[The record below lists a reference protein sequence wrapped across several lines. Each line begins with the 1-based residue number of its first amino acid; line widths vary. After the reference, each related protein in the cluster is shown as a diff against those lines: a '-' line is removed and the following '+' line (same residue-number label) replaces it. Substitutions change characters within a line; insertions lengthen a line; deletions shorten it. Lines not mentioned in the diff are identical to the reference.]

1 MSEPVIA
8 LRGVSRSFRS
18 GLGEEIKILDNVDLE
33 IEAGSFTVIRGDSG
47 SGKTTLLRILG
58 MLDTGFTGS
67 FELGGTRIDN
77 RPDWFLDEMRA
88 SNLGFIFQEGRLFDH
103 LSLRRN
109 VQIPLDMHRDRN
121 LGDRDQII
129 NELEPT
135 FFDRERARGLNILD
149 MRPGPASG
157 GQKQRASIMRAIVNR
172 PAIILADEPTASLH
186 GELKQEVVD
195 HLRSLCADG
204 HTVIVVSHDHV
215 FYGIGRQL
223 ELDHGQLRELPGE
236 EVESADPIAVTDAPG
251 GSSILWGWWP
261 RAPLSILFK
270 QAIRETVYRPIF
282 LSLILI
288 SLIVGVC
295 QVAVFSSV
303 IIGAEE
309 FIDQKMTEGSRLNR
323 VRIKPKAKDRAEVD
337 RFPARDSIRD
347 WEVVD
352 VVVPRRETMAVVK
365 DRGGS
370 DKTFSAMGL
379 HPDDP
384 EYRLLQFVAG
394 GPFSESNDKP
404 EVILTAGFLSEVFDT
419 TALESGTE
427 SFDDFIGKE
436 VEVLVNRYNNKGKL
450 RDQEPA
456 MLTVTGI
463 ILNGEGGRQLYLPNR
478 VLLLFDRLRRDRAGE
493 FTLPE
498 GASEANWLPQDQIAN
513 LVDFPWE
520 DSLHVYSKDMEQVL
534 PLLKDL
540 SQEGY
545 KPSSEI
551 WKFKWA
557 LDIQDTAWRIF
568 LPLLVLIVAAVSTT
582 VAANIFTSAKL
593 RETELA
599 LWRVLG
605 MRRGDLVSTQVM
617 ATTISVAVGALAG
630 LGLGSVIIE
639 QTKSML
645 QQRAAEADE
654 LIDGGATSYDA
665 IFAPVS
671 SFFWV
676 TIVAAIVIGILAAIY
691 PAIRAAKTD
700 PAKVL
705 QS

>member
-1 MSEPVIA
+1 MTQPVIS
-8 LRGVSRSFRS
+8 LKGLSRSFQS
-18 GLGEEIKILDNVDLE
+18 GLGEEVRILDNVDLD
-33 IEAGSFTVIRGDSG
+33 IEPGTFNVIRGDSG

-58 MLDTGFTGS
+58 MLDTGFEGTY
-67 FELGGTRIDN
+67 ELGGIRVDG

-103 LSLRRN
+103 MTLRRN
-109 VQIPLDMHRDRN
+109 VQIPLDMHKRGGASDHN
-121 LGDRDQII
+121 DTI
-129 NELEPT
+129 NELEPS
-135 FFDRERARGLNILD
+135 FFEREQKRGLNILD

-157 GQKQRASIMRAIVNR
+157 GQKQRASIMRAIINR
-172 PAIILADEPTASLH
+172 PSIILADEPTASLH

-195 HLRSLCADG
+195 HLRDLCAAG

-215 FYGIGRQL
+215 FYGLGRQIEL
-223 ELDHGQLRELPGE
+223 ENGRLKELPAE
-236 EVESADPIAVTDAPG
+236 PVEPNNPIAVAEPAK
-251 GSSILWGWWP
+251 GSSILWGWRP
-261 RAPLSILFK
+261 RAPLGILLQ

-295 QVAVFSSV
+295 QVSVFSSV

-309 FIDQKMTEGSRLNR
+309 FIDAKMTEGSRLNR
-323 VRIKPKAKDRAEVD
+323 VRIKPKAKDRAAED
-337 RFPARDSIRD
+337 RFPARADIGD
-347 WEVVD
+347 WDKVD

-394 GPFSESNDKP
+394 GPFSDSNDLP
-404 EVILTAGFLSEVFDT
+404 EVILTSSFLPEVFDT
-419 TALESGTE
+419 SGLEDGSKT
-427 SFDDFIGKE
+427 FDDFIGQE
-436 VEVLVNRYNNKGKL
+436 VELIVNRYNKKGKL
-450 RDQEPA
+450 SHQEPVMMA
-456 MLTVTGI
+456 VAGI
-463 ILNGEGGRQLYLPNR
+463 ILNGEGGRQLYLPNKA
-478 VLLLFDRLRRDRAGE
+478 LLLFDRLRRDREGE
-493 FTLPE
+493 FALPD
-498 GASEANWLPQDQIAN
+498 GASPANWVPQEQIADMIN
-513 LVDFPWE
+513 FPWE
-520 DSLHVYSKDMEQVL
+520 DSLHVYSNDMEQVL

-540 SQEGY
+540 SREGY
-545 KPSSEI
+545 KPSSDI
-551 WKFKWA
+551 WQFKWA

-605 MRRGDLVSTQVM
+605 MRRGDLVLTQVL
-617 ATTISVAVGALAG
+617 ATVISVAIGAVAG
-630 LGLGSVIIE
+630 LLLGSAIIE

-645 QQRAAEADE
+645 KDRAAEAEGLSDE
-654 LIDGGATSYDA
+654 TAQSYDA
-665 IFAPVS
+665 IFAPVD

-676 TIVAAIVIGILAAIY
+676 TIAAAIIIGILAAIY